1 LLQVNI
7 SELTA
12 GSTWH
17 AAGLTTYYHPGIN
30 LKKIH
35 YYSIKLFEQLE
46 AETGQAVGFHQ
57 PGSIRLA
64 STPVRVD
71 ELKYQMTRTHWHPT
85 PQFLIGP
92 EKIQQLFP
100 LLNMDKV
107 LAGLYNPGDGHIDP
121 YSLTMALAAGA
132 RMYGAQIYYPAP
144 VTGITP
150 TADGRW
156 DVQTPHGTIRANRIV
171 NATGVCR
178 VIDRYGIIH
187 SGGVGRFLSDWIMS
201 GEPPYDLIECDPNRY
216 AHWTS
221 VPYLCAKAR
230 ESYGFNNVVGYPKE
244 ERFAGR
250 PTDRVSG
257 VYELLKDR
265 CSMGFHAGWEQPHYF
280 HKPGDDTGYN
290 HMLTP
295 RGRVY
300 AEVTVTQTAPGE
312 FLLITGSGSELHD
325 LRWIEREVCDGGYHV
340 SVSNVTDEIG
350 VLGIAGPKSRMV
362 LQKLTDEDMSD
373 TAFRFLHCR
382 SMQLAGVPLRAIRIS
397 YTGELGWELYM
408 DMQNMSTVYQA
419 LMEAGRDENID
430 NFGTYAMSSLRLEK
444 GFRAWGAEVLL
455 THTHAHTHSHTL
467 TLTLTLTLA
476 HTLTHTTLTHRHAYT
491 QTHAHTHTHTLVVG
505 NTTSGSY
512 SYSTQQSLAFA
523 YLPLHLTHV
532 GQKVEVELL
541 GQKHPA
547 TVTQEPLVLTEPTR
561 TRLQKKKRS
570 V

>member
-1 LLQVNI
+1 MQVNI

-444 GFRAWGAEVLL
+444 GFRAWGAEVLYDSNCIKIIL
-455 THTHAHTHSHTL
+455 NSFCGG
-467 TLTLTLTLA
+467 
-476 HTLTHTTLTHRHAYT
+476 
-491 QTHAHTHTHTLVVG
+491 VVG